1 MNKIQASAKLK
12 IPDGKLE
19 EFKQAAR
26 DYIKEIKEK
35 DKGTLQSDWFISN
48 DNSECEIRETWES
61 SEAAREH
68 QKNLAEFS
76 MKFFGKFDLPYLI
89 TVYGDVSPEVL
100 ANAKAGVDVKVY
112 SLLTGLE
119 K

>member
-1 MNKIQASAKLK
+1 
-12 IPDGKLE
+12 
-19 EFKQAAR
+19 
-26 DYIKEIKEK
+26 
-35 DKGTLQSDWFISN
+35 
-48 DNSECEIRETWES
+48 
-61 SEAAREH
+61 
-68 QKNLAEFS
+68 